1 MTEIEIAQRVLSCLQ
16 QTDSVE
22 PQAAVSV
29 LKGLIGFH
37 QGGGD
42 VRSCEVE
49 EARSS
54 TFMAICEYAKAL
66 HRGLPADGLRP
77 AAIDAAERWRSLA
90 S

>member
-1 MTEIEIAQRVLSCLQ
+1 MTEIEIAQHVLSCLY
-16 QTDSVE
+16 QTEAAE
-22 PQAAVSV
+22 PHTAVST
-29 LKGLIGFH
+29 LKGLIGLV
-37 QGGGD
+37 QGGQEAK
-42 VRSCEVE
+42 SFEVD

-77 AAIDAAERWRSLA
+77 VAIDAAERWRALA